1 MLNPADVNKL
11 ACLFIEK
18 TVSHFIRK
26 KYSVSSVLDKRYF
39 NNYVMGTELED
50 CLEYEDECNLLHSVE
65 DVEVED
71 TVISVPCDN
80 PFTISASLSTS
91 SCTVDNFYFGGT
103 VYPSVIL
110 TNNSY
115 YHDATSPLLYTDN
128 CTGNLR
134 TAGTA
139 RLGKVRT
146 GPLTASS
153 FDNDL
158 MLRFDT
164 HFDIT
169 SGLTAAAMPL
179 GSVHKIKLT
188 ATDANGAGATTTTH
202 QIDTSTVATGIWT
215 SCATCEAIDWTHLL
229 FGASA
234 ANYVTAFTKLLKNV
248 SRTLYG
254 GLFIEPIVFRD
265 PVAGTLSVH
274 TLIKHNPTSRQI
286 GIDVNNASIT
296 YDITGSL
303 KLVTKNFV
311 PRSEAKV
318 GVWSTSCAETGS
330 IVVSCPNGSVITR
343 AILIYGN
350 FSSTSIPVNTAQSN
364 WNHVK
369 MLSNNIGNST
379 SFLTFE
385 TAGGNNICNTYLVTA
400 TVTPNIA
407 GTTYRWSNAGDTTLS
422 TSKTVYLTTAGTY
435 TFTAT
440 TPTGCAQTYE
450 YVFTIPA

>member
-18 TVSHFIRK
+18 TVSHFVRK

-39 NNYVMGTELED
+39 NNYVMGTELEH

-65 DVEVED
+65 DVEIDD
-71 TVISVPCDN
+71 TVVITPCDN
-80 PFTISASLSTS
+80 PFTISATLSTS
-91 SCTVDNFYFGGT
+91 SCTADNFYFGGT
-103 VYPSVIL
+103 VYPSIAL
-110 TNNSY
+110 SNNSY
-115 YHDATSPLLYTDN
+115 YHDATSPLLYTDG

-146 GPLTASS
+146 GALTASA
-153 FDNDL
+153 FDNNV

-169 SGLTAAAMPL
+169 SGLTATAMPL

-202 QIDTSTVATGIWT
+202 QIDPSTVSTGVWT

-234 ANYVTAFTKLLKNV
+234 TNYVTAFTKLLKNV

-265 PVAGTLSVH
+265 PAAGTLSVH
-274 TLIKHNPTSRQI
+274 TLIKHNPTSRQV

-296 YDITGSL
+296 YDTNGSL
-303 KLVTKNFV
+303 NLVTKNFV
-311 PRSEAKV
+311 PRSEAVV
-318 GVWSTSCAETGS
+318 GTWFASCAETGS
-330 IVVSCPNGSVITR
+330 IITICPNGSTTSR

-350 FSSTSIPVNTAQSN
+350 FSSSSIPVDTAQSN
-364 WNHVK
+364 WNFVK
-369 MLSNNIGNST
+369 LTALNIGNS
-379 SFLTFE
+379 SSALTFE
-385 TAGGNNICNTYLVTA
+385 TAVGSNVCNTYLVTA
-400 TVTPNIA
+400 TVSPDIA

-422 TSKTVYLTTAGTY
+422 TSKTVYLTTAATY

-440 TPTGCAQTYE
+440 TPSGCAQTYE